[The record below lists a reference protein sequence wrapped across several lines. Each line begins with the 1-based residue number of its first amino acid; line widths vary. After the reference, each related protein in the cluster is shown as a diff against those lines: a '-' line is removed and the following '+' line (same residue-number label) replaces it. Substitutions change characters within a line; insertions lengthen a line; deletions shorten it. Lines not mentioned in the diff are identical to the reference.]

1 MVRILNA
8 VAVATALLGC
18 NTVAHPGDHHADISH
33 IERERMFHKRTA
45 AVGAAKMSRCADD
58 TRAVKEHAILRR
70 AATLERLRQGRGM
83 TSDTHLQRRN
93 KEEVAYYDTL
103 DHNMTTVL
111 KSSSYEDVFGTNA
124 SCILGR
130 AETIG
135 PYYVE
140 GELIRSNVTEDQVGI
155 PMHLEMQFIDVNTCK
170 PVPALFIDLWGA
182 NATGGYSGAEAPTG
196 YFGLGGLNSTFLRGI
211 QITDEHGV
219 VSFDQ
224 IIPGHYYPR
233 ATHTHLVAWGN
244 ATTYA
249 NGTIAGGLA
258 ADDTFIRY
266 IGQLY
271 YEQKLRDAVD
281 PIFPYNTNT
290 DTANIKN
297 VDDYILAENAT
308 INGNTVGDL
317 GEYDPFVK
325 YIYLT
330 NDLADGVFAWH
341 TIGIDMNGNFNDGL
355 VAAAKYEE
363 DGGRALN
370 EWGAGTVTPSM
381 PDIPPKGTTTTVTTT
396 ATSA

>member
-1 MVRILNA
+1 
-8 VAVATALLGC
+8 
-18 NTVAHPGDHHADISH
+18 
-33 IERERMFHKRTA
+33 
-45 AVGAAKMSRCADD
+45 
-58 TRAVKEHAILRR
+58 
-70 AATLERLRQGRGM
+70 M

-111 KSSSYEDVFGTNA
+111 KSSPYEDVFGTNA

-182 NATGGYSGAEAPTG
+182 NATGGYSGAEVPTG
-196 YFGLGGLNSTFLRGI
+196 YFGLPVGGLNSTFLRGI

-281 PIFPYNTNT
+281 PIFPYNTNA

-341 TIGIDMNGNFNDGL
+341 TIGIDMNGNFNDGF

-370 EWGAGTVTPSM
+370 EWGAGTVTPFKAVM
-381 PDIPPKGTTTTVTTT
+381 PPKGTTTTVTTT

>member
-1 MVRILNA
+1 
-8 VAVATALLGC
+8 
-18 NTVAHPGDHHADISH
+18 
-33 IERERMFHKRTA
+33 
-45 AVGAAKMSRCADD
+45 
-58 TRAVKEHAILRR
+58 
-70 AATLERLRQGRGM
+70 
-83 TSDTHLQRRN
+83 
-93 KEEVAYYDTL
+93 
-103 DHNMTTVL
+103 
-111 KSSSYEDVFGTNA
+111 
-124 SCILGR
+124 
-130 AETIG
+130 
-135 PYYVE
+135 
-140 GELIRSNVTEDQVGI
+140 
-155 PMHLEMQFIDVNTCK
+155 MQ
-170 PVPALFIDLWGA
+170 
-182 NATGGYSGAEAPTG
+182 
-196 YFGLGGLNSTFLRGI
+196 
-211 QITDEHGV
+211 
-219 VSFDQ
+219 
-224 IIPGHYYPR
+224 
-233 ATHTHLVAWGN
+233 
-244 ATTYA
+244 
-249 NGTIAGGLA
+249 GTIAGGLA